1 MNPLL
6 TGKPPRRVWKWTP
19 AVLCAHSA
27 ASPPRPCRSRRWGH
41 KRAHAPDS
49 TLLEPARVFPADI
62 RVFAPT
68 QLCSSSGV
76 FFQAWRRPPP
86 LCGAPWVSLVT
97 PDPPPPVT
105 RSVLGGPERRA
116 LGWKGSSSLCPE
128 AGCLP
133 CQVVPVC
140 SHPSGSA
147 SPSRWPVPQSPRG
160 HQPPVEPHAVSPGT
174 THRPGVPAVSSQSGK
189 AAAARKE
196 RGQEA
201 ASGGGAKRWG
211 PPLPAQRSHFRPRS
225 RPARCGLRSW
235 GHRARSLWWGREH
248 TRNLGHHRNLSPST
262 ADGLW
267 DTQDVPEQMGGG
279 PPRNCLVPT

>member
-97 PDPPPPVT
+97 PDPPHPSPGAYWGVPSGGLLAGRAAPPCVLRPGASRARWF
-105 RSVLGGPERRA
+105 RSVLTLQARPPPAGGP
-116 LGWKGSSSLCPE
+116 
-128 AGCLP
+128 
-133 CQVVPVC
+133 
-140 SHPSGSA
+140 
-147 SPSRWPVPQSPRG
+147 SPSHHGVISHRWSRTPCPRA
-160 HQPPVEPHAVSPGT
+160 PPTARASLRCPP
-174 THRPGVPAVSSQSGK
+174 K
-189 AAAARKE
+189 AEKQQLRGRSAGRKLL
-196 RGQEA
+196 RR
-201 ASGGGAKRWG
+201 GAKLWG
-211 PPLPAQRSHFRPRS
+211 PPA
-225 RPARCGLRSW
+225 A
-235 GHRARSLWWGREH
+235 
-248 TRNLGHHRNLSPST
+248 
-262 ADGLW
+262 
-267 DTQDVPEQMGGG
+267 G
-279 PPRNCLVPT
+279 PT